1 LFVVVMAIF
10 LWLVDSGLQF
20 VLYDLVLGWSR

>member
-1 LFVVVMAIF
+1 VVVVALF
-10 LWLVDSGLQF
+10 LWLVDSGLQY